1 MLFNCGDPD
10 RDVLCVR
17 PIIFAATMPPFIGCG
32 GDMMPSGTGGGGG
45 KASRPVDML
54 RPRVGVFAFDAFG
67 VLPLDG
73 GAGGGCD
80 GRGFVRDGVPGE

>member
-1 MLFNCGDPD
+1 MLFNCGEPD

-17 PIIFAATMPPFIGCG
+17 PIILAATIPPFIGCG
-32 GDMMPSGTGGGGG
+32 GDIMPSGTGGGGG
-45 KASRPVDML
+45 NASRPVDIL
-54 RPRVGVFAFDAFG
+54 RPRVGVLAFDAFG

-80 GRGFVRDGVPGE
+80 GLGFVRDGVPGE